1 MDINYKPFALITGVA
16 GGIGAALVRAFKD
29 AGYIV
34 IGTDLVQPPDVENID
49 FFFHINLENLIENEV
64 EAKVFYHQISQVLN
78 GSGLKVLINN
88 AALQIIKPVNELTVI
103 DLMRTLNTNTA
114 APFFLIQNFLE
125 DLERESGSVINISS
139 IHATLTKPNFVA
151 YATSKA
157 ALSGLT
163 RALSVELGHRVRINA
178 IAPAAIATKMLKAGF
193 ENDKNG
199 FEKLSKMH
207 PVGKIGDP
215 IEVADLAV
223 FLSSG
228 KAEFI
233 NGSIF
238 DLNGGI
244 GNRLYDPS

>member
-1 MDINYKPFALITGVA
+1 MEINNKPFALITGVA

-34 IGTDLVQPPDVENID
+34 IGTDLIQPPDIENID
-49 FFFHINLENLIENEV
+49 FFFRINLENLIENEV
-64 EAKVFYHQISQVLN
+64 DAKVFYHRISQVLN

-114 APFFLIQNFLE
+114 APFFLIQNFLK
-125 DLERESGSVINISS
+125 DLERENGSVINISS
-139 IHATLTKPNFVA
+139 IHATLTKSNFVA

-207 PVGKIGDP
+207 PVGKIGEP

>member
-1 MDINYKPFALITGVA
+1 MEINNKPFALITGVA
-16 GGIGAALVRAFKD
+16 GGIGAALVRAFKE

-34 IGTDLVQPPDVENID
+34 IGTDLEPKTNIANID
-49 FFFHINLENLIENEV
+49 FFFQINLEKLIEDEV
-64 EAKVFYHQISQVLN
+64 ASKLFYLQISKVLN
-78 GSGLKVLINN
+78 GAGLKVLVNN
-88 AALQIIKPVNELTVI
+88 AALQIIKPVSELTVI
-103 DLMRTLNTNTA
+103 DIMRTLNTNTA
-114 APFFLIQNFLE
+114 APFLLIQNFLT
-125 DLERESGSVINISS
+125 DLEQENGSVVNISS

-178 IAPAAIATKMLKAGF
+178 IAPAAVATKMLKAGF

-207 PVGKIGDP
+207 PVGRIGEP

-223 FLSSG
+223 FLSSE

-238 DLNGGI
+238 ELNGGI